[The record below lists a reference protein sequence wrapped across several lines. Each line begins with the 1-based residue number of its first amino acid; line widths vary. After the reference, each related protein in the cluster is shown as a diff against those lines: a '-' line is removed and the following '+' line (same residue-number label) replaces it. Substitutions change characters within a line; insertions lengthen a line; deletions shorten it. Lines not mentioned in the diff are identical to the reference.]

1 MPSPLVVTPRRS
13 ALLLILTLL
22 ALPIASALAQGPAGK
37 AKLVI
42 TGNDQ
47 ALYPVMAMEP
57 PVEDAAAKFEEALR
71 AEKER
76 NPDAYFVEAGGF
88 VSLAVQMET
97 AYNFTSAKLFHEL
110 GYDVVNLTPRDF
122 ALSSVASVGY
132 FYAPRSFRDPV
143 INNLTSDFCGS
154 GQTPLD
160 HAISRN
166 AEKEGQLPVTFLSM
180 GDPARLAGFSTV
192 AATVTP
198 RPLERLAEA
207 ATKARQASR
216 LVVGFNSY
224 PPATL
229 ENLTALPDLLV
240 DANLP
245 RDSAPVQR
253 GNTWHIPEPAPGA
266 YLRVSLER
274 DAEGNLLEPK
284 VEREQVVEI
293 EHFRDFIDF
302 PVPEVGHEIPNLD
315 ATMRIFFG
323 VSADAVQVDRV
334 GNQERDDLTA
344 LPNPTVYHTRL
355 EEKPVRIYRVR
366 SEVPDWRWDGRRAT
380 GWPTM
385 DSLIALG
392 EGSTLVRVESRSD
405 RFVMSMLETSMLEA
419 LNRLSGVPQDQWTP
433 DPRLAAGLEE
443 FWGWHTDV
451 IRKVME
457 LDGLLYGPDG
467 VYRLPE

>member
-1 MPSPLVVTPRRS
+1 MSSPLVVTPRRP
-13 ALLLILTLL
+13 ALLLILSLMVLPL
-22 ALPIASALAQGPAGK
+22 ATALAQGPAGK
-37 AKLVI
+37 AKLII

-47 ALYPVMAMEP
+47 ALYPVMAQEP

-76 NPDAYFVEAGGF
+76 NPDAYFAEAGGF

-97 AYNFTSAKLFHEL
+97 AYNYTSAKLFHEL
-110 GYDVVNLTPRDF
+110 EYDVVNLSPRDF

-132 FYAPRSFRDPV
+132 FYAPRDFREPV
-143 INNLTSDFCGS
+143 INNLTSDFRGS

-160 HAISRN
+160 HAISRD
-166 AEKEGQLPVTFLSM
+166 AEKDGQLPLTFVSM
-180 GDPARLAGFSTV
+180 GDPARLAGLSTV

-198 RPLERLAEA
+198 RPTERLAEA
-207 ATKARQASR
+207 INKARQAEK

-224 PPATL
+224 PHSEL
-229 ENLTALPDLLV
+229 ESWDALPDLLV
-240 DANLP
+240 DATLP

-253 GNTWHIPEPAPGA
+253 GNAWHIPEPAPGA
-266 YLRVSLER
+266 YLRLSLER
-274 DAEGNLLEPK
+274 DGEGNLLPPTL
-284 VEREQVVEI
+284 EREQVVEI

-315 ATMRIFFG
+315 ATMRIFYG

-334 GNQERDDLTA
+334 GNQGRDDLTA
-344 LPNPTVYHTRL
+344 LPNPTVYHTHL

-380 GWPTM
+380 GWPSM
-385 DSLIALG
+385 DSLITLG
-392 EGSTLVRVESRSD
+392 EDSTLVRVEARSD

-419 LNRLSGVPQDQWTP
+419 LNRLSGVPQDRWTP

-457 LDGLLYGPDG
+457 LDTLLYGTDG